1 MELCEIC
8 RIRPAEYQVLLT
20 RNGRQTALNVC
31 GVDYAEMQ
39 RASSSGM
46 FSNQDDIA
54 SFGAQRESRD
64 INSLLSDKAQD
75 VLQRAGQ
82 FAIEHNHPAID
93 TEDLLFSLSDDD
105 VASHIMSLAGIKGK
119 DVKGYIEANVEDGP
133 TKVTGE
139 QITITPRVKSVL
151 ELAMNAAN
159 TMDHSY
165 IGPEHLLIGV
175 SEESDGMGGDI
186 LRKYGVKPET
196 LRQQTMKVVGK
207 GAKSGDVDKKSNT
220 PTLDKYSRDLT
231 AMATAGKLDPVIG
244 RQSEI
249 ETVIEILARRT
260 KNNPALIGEP
270 GVGKTAIAEGLA
282 QRIISNKVP
291 DILRDKRVVEL
302 NLVSLVAGAK
312 YKGEFEER
320 LKSVLDEI
328 KEHKS
333 ELVIFLDELHTAV
346 GAGGGGGEDSSMDV
360 SNAIKPALSRG
371 ELSLIGATTL
381 KEYQKY
387 IEKDSALE
395 RRFQPVLVK
404 EPTEAQAIEIL
415 RGLRDKYEAHHR
427 IAITDDAI
435 VSAVELSSRYI
446 TNRFL
451 PDKAIDLLDQAAAR
465 ARVKSDT
472 YSQELS
478 EINEEINRK
487 QREYDSAHN
496 RKEYD
501 EAKKLKSELETLQKN
516 RTELDEKWRRER
528 SISTN
533 EVNGEDIASVVSTL
547 TGIPVQS
554 LTKEERTKLLEMEKE
569 IHGRVIGQEHA
580 VEAVSDAVRVSR
592 AGLSKQNRPI
602 ASFIFMGPT
611 GVGKT
616 ELAKGLAWS
625 VFGSEDAMVR
635 MDMSEY
641 MEKHSVARLIGSPP
655 GYVGYDEGGQLT
667 EKVRRNPYSVILFDE
682 LEKAHP
688 DVQNILLQVLDDGRL
703 TDGKG
708 RVVDFSNTIIIA
720 TSNLGAHDITEALE
734 KDPNTSI
741 KQLREIVDPALRQHF
756 RPEFINRWDE
766 VIVFKPLNNEELEN
780 IVRLQLA
787 SVRQMA
793 LGQNVDLVF
802 TDEAVKWFA
811 RHGYKPEYGA
821 RELKREIR
829 YELENN
835 LAKAMLKGEIKED
848 SIIEVGVKDD
858 AITFNEIKLDSTKD
872 VKKESKK
879 KQKAPAKD

>member
-20 RNGRQTALNVC
+20 RNGRQTSLNVC

-39 RASSSGM
+39 RANSAGLFSDSESLENYSS
-46 FSNQDDIA
+46 
-54 SFGAQRESRD
+54 QRESRD
-64 INSLLSDKAQD
+64 VNSLLSDKAQE

-82 FAIEHNHPAID
+82 FAVQHNHPSID
-93 TEDLLFSLSDDD
+93 TEDLLYSLSDDD
-105 VASHIMSLAGIKGK
+105 VASHILDQTGIKAK
-119 DVKGYIEANVEDGP
+119 DIKGYIEANVENGP
-133 TKVTGE
+133 TKISGD

-165 IGPEHLLIGV
+165 VGPEHLLIGV
-175 SEESDGMGGDI
+175 AEETDGMGGDI
-186 LRKYGVKPET
+186 LRKYGIKPET

-207 GAKSGDVDKKSNT
+207 GAKSGAVDKKSNT

-231 AMATAGKLDPVIG
+231 EMATAGKLDPVIG

-270 GVGKTAIAEGLA
+270 GVGKTAIVEGLA

-320 LKSVLDEI
+320 LKGVLDEI
-328 KEHKS
+328 QEHKN

-346 GAGGGGGEDSSMDV
+346 GAGGGGGEDSTMDV
-360 SNAIKPALSRG
+360 SNAIKPALARG
-371 ELSLIGATTL
+371 DLNLIGATTL

-395 RRFQPVLVK
+395 RRFQPVFVK
-404 EPTEAQAIEIL
+404 EPTKSQAIEIL

-427 IAITDDAI
+427 ITITDDAI

-451 PDKAIDLLDQAAAR
+451 PDKAIDLLDQASAR

-478 EINEEINRK
+478 EADEEINRK

-501 EAKKLKSELETLQKN
+501 EAKKIKAELEKLKEN
-516 RTELDEKWRRER
+516 RNKLNEKWRRER

-533 EVNGEDIASVVSTL
+533 EVNSDDIASVVSTL
-547 TGIPVQS
+547 TGIPVKS
-554 LTKEERTKLLEMEKE
+554 LTQEEKAKLLEMEKE

-635 MDMSEY
+635 IDMSEY
-641 MEKHSVARLIGSPP
+641 MEKHAIARLIGSPP
-655 GYVGYDEGGQLT
+655 GYIGYDEGGQLT
-667 EKVRRNPYSVILFDE
+667 EKVRRRPYSVILFDE
-682 LEKAHP
+682 LEKAHS
-688 DVQNILLQVLDDGRL
+688 DVQNILLQILDDGRL

-720 TSNLGAHDITEALE
+720 TSNLGAHEINETLE
-734 KDPNTSI
+734 KNPEATT
-741 KQLREIVDPALRQHF
+741 KELREVVDPALRSHF

-766 VIVFKPLNNEELEN
+766 VIVFRPLNNEELEN

-793 LGQNVDLVF
+793 LGQNIDLIF

-811 RHGYKPEYGA
+811 RNGYKPEYGA

-829 YELENN
+829 YELENK
-835 LAKAMLKGEIKED
+835 LAKSLLNGDIKEG
-848 SIIEVGVKDD
+848 SIVEV
-858 AITFNEIKLDSTKD
+858 D
-872 VKKESKK
+872 VKNDTIVFNQEKLKTKAAKKSKAK
-879 KQKAPAKD
+879 K

>member
-20 RNGRQTALNVC
+20 RNGRQTSLNVC

-39 RASSSGM
+39 RANSAGLFSDSESLENYSS
-46 FSNQDDIA
+46 
-54 SFGAQRESRD
+54 QRESRD
-64 INSLLSDKAQD
+64 VSSLLSDKAQE

-82 FAIEHNHPAID
+82 FAVQHNHPSID
-93 TEDLLFSLSDDD
+93 TEDLLYSLSDDD
-105 VASHIMSLAGIKGK
+105 VASHILDQTGIKAK
-119 DVKGYIEANVEDGP
+119 DIKGYIEANVENGP
-133 TKVTGE
+133 TKISGD

-165 IGPEHLLIGV
+165 VGPEHLLIGV
-175 SEESDGMGGDI
+175 AEETDGMGGDI
-186 LRKYGVKPET
+186 LRKYGIKPET

-207 GAKSGDVDKKSNT
+207 GAKSGAVDKKSNT

-231 AMATAGKLDPVIG
+231 EMATAGKLDPVIG

-270 GVGKTAIAEGLA
+270 GVGKTAIVEGLA

-320 LKSVLDEI
+320 LKGVLDEI
-328 KEHKS
+328 QEHKN

-346 GAGGGGGEDSSMDV
+346 GAGGGGGEDSTMDV
-360 SNAIKPALSRG
+360 SNAIKPALARG
-371 ELSLIGATTL
+371 DLNLIGATTL

-395 RRFQPVLVK
+395 RRFQPVFVK
-404 EPTEAQAIEIL
+404 EPTESQAIEIL

-427 IAITDDAI
+427 ITITDDAI

-451 PDKAIDLLDQAAAR
+451 PDKAIDLLDQASAR

-478 EINEEINRK
+478 EADEEINRK

-501 EAKKLKSELETLQKN
+501 EAKKIKAELEKLKEN
-516 RTELDEKWRRER
+516 RNKLNEKWRRER

-533 EVNGEDIASVVSTL
+533 EVNSDDIASVVSTL
-547 TGIPVQS
+547 TGIPVKS
-554 LTKEERTKLLEMEKE
+554 LTQEEKAKLLEMEKE

-635 MDMSEY
+635 IDMSEY
-641 MEKHSVARLIGSPP
+641 MEKHAIARLIGSPP
-655 GYVGYDEGGQLT
+655 GYIGYDEGGQLT
-667 EKVRRNPYSVILFDE
+667 EKVRRRPYSVILFDE

-688 DVQNILLQVLDDGRL
+688 DVQNILLQILDDGRL

-720 TSNLGAHDITEALE
+720 TSNLGAHEINETLE
-734 KDPNTSI
+734 KNPEATT
-741 KQLREIVDPALRQHF
+741 KELREVVDPALRSHF

-766 VIVFKPLNNEELEN
+766 VIVFRPLNNEELEN

-793 LGQNVDLVF
+793 LGQNIDLIF

-811 RHGYKPEYGA
+811 RNGYKPEYGA

-829 YELENN
+829 YELENK
-835 LAKAMLKGEIKED
+835 LAKSLLNGDIKEG
-848 SIIEVGVKDD
+848 SIVEV
-858 AITFNEIKLDSTKD
+858 D
-872 VKKESKK
+872 VKNDTIVFNQEKLKTKAAKKSKAK
-879 KQKAPAKD
+879 K

>member
-20 RNGRQTALNVC
+20 RNGRQTSLNVC

-39 RASSSGM
+39 RANSAGLFSDSESLENYSS
-46 FSNQDDIA
+46 
-54 SFGAQRESRD
+54 QRESRD
-64 INSLLSDKAQD
+64 VNSLLSDKAQE

-82 FAIEHNHPAID
+82 FAVQHNHPSID
-93 TEDLLFSLSDDD
+93 TEDLLYSLSDDD
-105 VASHIMSLAGIKGK
+105 VASHILDQTGIKAK
-119 DVKGYIEANVEDGP
+119 DIKGYIEANVENGP
-133 TKVTGE
+133 TKISGD

-165 IGPEHLLIGV
+165 VGPEHLLIGV
-175 SEESDGMGGDI
+175 AEETDGMGGDI
-186 LRKYGVKPET
+186 LRKYGIKPET

-207 GAKSGDVDKKSNT
+207 GAKSGAVDKKSNT

-231 AMATAGKLDPVIG
+231 EMATAGKLDPVIG

-270 GVGKTAIAEGLA
+270 GVGKTAIVEGLA

-320 LKSVLDEI
+320 LKGVLDEI
-328 KEHKS
+328 QEHKN

-346 GAGGGGGEDSSMDV
+346 GAGGGGGEDSTMDV
-360 SNAIKPALSRG
+360 SNAIKPALARG
-371 ELSLIGATTL
+371 DLNLIGATTL
-381 KEYQKY
+381 KEYKKY
-387 IEKDSALE
+387 IEKDSALD
-395 RRFQPVLVK
+395 RRFQPVFVK
-404 EPTEAQAIEIL
+404 EPTKSQAIEIL

-427 IAITDDAI
+427 ITITDDAI

-451 PDKAIDLLDQAAAR
+451 PDKAIDLLDQASAR

-478 EINEEINRK
+478 EADEEINRK

-501 EAKKLKSELETLQKN
+501 EAKKIKAELEKLKEN
-516 RTELDEKWRRER
+516 RNKLNEKWRRER

-533 EVNGEDIASVVSTL
+533 EVNSDDIASVVSTL
-547 TGIPVQS
+547 TGIPVKS
-554 LTKEERTKLLEMEKE
+554 LTQEEKAKLLEMEKE

-635 MDMSEY
+635 IDMSEY
-641 MEKHSVARLIGSPP
+641 MEKHAIARLIGSPP
-655 GYVGYDEGGQLT
+655 GYIGYDEGGQLT
-667 EKVRRNPYSVILFDE
+667 EKVRRRPYSVILFDE

-688 DVQNILLQVLDDGRL
+688 DVQNILLQILDDGRL

-720 TSNLGAHDITEALE
+720 TSNLGAHEINETLE
-734 KDPNTSI
+734 KNPEATT
-741 KQLREIVDPALRQHF
+741 KELREVVDPALRSHF

-766 VIVFKPLNNEELEN
+766 VIVFRPLNNEELEN

-793 LGQNVDLVF
+793 LGQNIDLIF

-811 RHGYKPEYGA
+811 RNGYKPEYGA

-829 YELENN
+829 YELENK
-835 LAKAMLKGEIKED
+835 LAKSLLNGDIKEG
-848 SIIEVGVKDD
+848 SIVEV
-858 AITFNEIKLDSTKD
+858 D
-872 VKKESKK
+872 VKNDTIVFNQEKLKTKAAKKSKAK
-879 KQKAPAKD
+879 K

>member
-20 RNGRQTALNVC
+20 RNGRQTSLNVC

-39 RASSSGM
+39 RANSAGLFSDSESLENYSS
-46 FSNQDDIA
+46 
-54 SFGAQRESRD
+54 QRESRD
-64 INSLLSDKAQD
+64 VSSLLSDKAQE

-82 FAIEHNHPAID
+82 FAVQHNHPSID
-93 TEDLLFSLSDDD
+93 TEDLLYSLSDDD
-105 VASHIMSLAGIKGK
+105 VASHILDQTGIKAK
-119 DVKGYIEANVEDGP
+119 DIKGYIEANVENGP
-133 TKVTGE
+133 TKISGD

-165 IGPEHLLIGV
+165 VGPEHLLIGV
-175 SEESDGMGGDI
+175 AEETDGMGGDI
-186 LRKYGVKPET
+186 LRKYGIKPET

-207 GAKSGDVDKKSNT
+207 GAKSGAVDKKSNT

-231 AMATAGKLDPVIG
+231 EMATAGKLDPVIG

-270 GVGKTAIAEGLA
+270 GVGKTAIVEGLA

-320 LKSVLDEI
+320 LKGVLDEI
-328 KEHKS
+328 QEHKN

-346 GAGGGGGEDSSMDV
+346 GAGGGGGEDSTMDV
-360 SNAIKPALSRG
+360 SNAIKPALARG
-371 ELSLIGATTL
+371 DLNLIGATTL

-395 RRFQPVLVK
+395 RRFQPVFVK
-404 EPTEAQAIEIL
+404 EPTESQAIEIL

-427 IAITDDAI
+427 ITITDDAI

-451 PDKAIDLLDQAAAR
+451 PDKAIDLLDQASAR

-478 EINEEINRK
+478 EADEEINRK

-501 EAKKLKSELETLQKN
+501 EAKKIKAELEKLKEN
-516 RTELDEKWRRER
+516 RNKLNEKWRRER

-533 EVNGEDIASVVSTL
+533 EVNSDDIASVVSTL
-547 TGIPVQS
+547 TGIPVKS
-554 LTKEERTKLLEMEKE
+554 LTQEEKAKLLEMEKE

-635 MDMSEY
+635 IDMSEY
-641 MEKHSVARLIGSPP
+641 MEKHAIARLIGSPP
-655 GYVGYDEGGQLT
+655 GYIGYDEGGQLT
-667 EKVRRNPYSVILFDE
+667 EKVRRRPYSVILFDE

-688 DVQNILLQVLDDGRL
+688 DVQNILLQILDDGRL

-720 TSNLGAHDITEALE
+720 TSNLGAHEINETLE
-734 KDPNTSI
+734 KNPEATT
-741 KQLREIVDPALRQHF
+741 KELREVVDPALRSHF

-766 VIVFKPLNNEELEN
+766 VIVFRPLNNEELEN

-793 LGQNVDLVF
+793 LGQNIDLIF

-811 RHGYKPEYGA
+811 RNGYKPEYGA

-829 YELENN
+829 YELENK
-835 LAKAMLKGEIKED
+835 LAKSLLNGDIEEG
-848 SIIEVGVKDD
+848 SIVEV
-858 AITFNEIKLDSTKD
+858 D
-872 VKKESKK
+872 VKNDTIVFNQEKLKTKAAKKSKAK
-879 KQKAPAKD
+879 K

>member
-8 RIRPAEYQVLLT
+8 RIRPAEYQILLT
-20 RNGRQTALNVC
+20 RNGRQTSLNVC

-39 RASSSGM
+39 RANSAGLFSDSESLENYSS
-46 FSNQDDIA
+46 
-54 SFGAQRESRD
+54 QRESRD
-64 INSLLSDKAQD
+64 VNSLLSDKAQE

-82 FAIEHNHPAID
+82 FAVQHNHPSID
-93 TEDLLFSLSDDD
+93 TEDLLYSLSDDD
-105 VASHIMSLAGIKGK
+105 VASHILDQTGIKAK
-119 DVKGYIEANVEDGP
+119 DIKGYIEANVENGP
-133 TKVTGE
+133 TKISGD

-165 IGPEHLLIGV
+165 VGPEHLLIGV
-175 SEESDGMGGDI
+175 AEETDGMGGDI
-186 LRKYGVKPET
+186 LRKYGIKPET

-207 GAKSGDVDKKSNT
+207 GAKSGAVDKKSNT

-231 AMATAGKLDPVIG
+231 EMATAGKLDPVIG

-270 GVGKTAIAEGLA
+270 GVGKTAIVEGLA

-320 LKSVLDEI
+320 LKGVLDEI
-328 KEHKS
+328 QEHKN

-346 GAGGGGGEDSSMDV
+346 GAGGGGGEDSTMDV
-360 SNAIKPALSRG
+360 SNAIKPALARG
-371 ELSLIGATTL
+371 DLNLIGATTL

-395 RRFQPVLVK
+395 RRFQPVFVK
-404 EPTEAQAIEIL
+404 EPTKSQAIEIL

-427 IAITDDAI
+427 ITITDDAI

-451 PDKAIDLLDQAAAR
+451 PDKAIDLLDQASAR

-478 EINEEINRK
+478 EADEEINRK

-501 EAKKLKSELETLQKN
+501 EAKKIKAELEKLKEN
-516 RTELDEKWRRER
+516 RNKLNEKWRRER

-533 EVNGEDIASVVSTL
+533 EDNSDDIASVVSTL
-547 TGIPVQS
+547 TGIPVKS
-554 LTKEERTKLLEMEKE
+554 LTQEEKAKLLEMEKE

-635 MDMSEY
+635 IDMSEY
-641 MEKHSVARLIGSPP
+641 MEKHAIARLIGSPP
-655 GYVGYDEGGQLT
+655 GYIGYDEGGQLT
-667 EKVRRNPYSVILFDE
+667 EKVRRRPYSVILFDE

-688 DVQNILLQVLDDGRL
+688 DVQNILLQILDDGRL

-720 TSNLGAHDITEALE
+720 TSNLGAHEINETLE
-734 KDPNTSI
+734 KNPEATT
-741 KQLREIVDPALRQHF
+741 KELREVVDPALRSHF

-766 VIVFKPLNNEELEN
+766 VIVFRPLNNEELEN

-793 LGQNVDLVF
+793 LGQNIDLIF

-811 RHGYKPEYGA
+811 RNGYKPEYGA

-829 YELENN
+829 YELENK
-835 LAKAMLKGEIKED
+835 LAKSLLNGDIKEG
-848 SIIEVGVKDD
+848 SIVEV
-858 AITFNEIKLDSTKD
+858 D
-872 VKKESKK
+872 VKNDTIVFNQEKLKAKAAKKSKAK
-879 KQKAPAKD
+879 K

>member
-20 RNGRQTALNVC
+20 RNGRQTSLNVC

-39 RASSSGM
+39 RANSAGLFSDSESLENYSS
-46 FSNQDDIA
+46 
-54 SFGAQRESRD
+54 QRESRD
-64 INSLLSDKAQD
+64 VNSLLSDKAQE

-82 FAIEHNHPAID
+82 FAVQHNHPSID
-93 TEDLLFSLSDDD
+93 TEDLLYSLSDDD
-105 VASHIMSLAGIKGK
+105 VASHILDQTGIKAK
-119 DVKGYIEANVEDGP
+119 DIKGYIEANVENGP
-133 TKVTGE
+133 TKISGD

-165 IGPEHLLIGV
+165 VGPEHLLIGV
-175 SEESDGMGGDI
+175 AEETDGMGGDI
-186 LRKYGVKPET
+186 LRKYGIKPET

-207 GAKSGDVDKKSNT
+207 GAKSGAVDKKSNT

-231 AMATAGKLDPVIG
+231 EMATAGKLDPVIG

-270 GVGKTAIAEGLA
+270 GVGKTAIVEGLA

-320 LKSVLDEI
+320 LKGVLDEI
-328 KEHKS
+328 QEHKN

-346 GAGGGGGEDSSMDV
+346 GAGGGGGEDSTMDV
-360 SNAIKPALSRG
+360 SNAIKPALARG
-371 ELSLIGATTL
+371 DLNLIGATTL
-381 KEYQKY
+381 MEYQKY

-395 RRFQPVLVK
+395 RRFQPVFVK
-404 EPTEAQAIEIL
+404 EPTESQAIEIL

-427 IAITDDAI
+427 ITITDDAI

-451 PDKAIDLLDQAAAR
+451 PDKAIDLLDQASAR

-478 EINEEINRK
+478 EADEEINRK

-501 EAKKLKSELETLQKN
+501 EAKKIKAELEKLKEN
-516 RTELDEKWRRER
+516 RNKLNEKWRRER

-533 EVNGEDIASVVSTL
+533 EVNSDDIASVVSTL
-547 TGIPVQS
+547 TGIPVKS
-554 LTKEERTKLLEMEKE
+554 LTQEEKAKLLEMEKE

-635 MDMSEY
+635 IDMSEY
-641 MEKHSVARLIGSPP
+641 MEKHAIARLIGSPP
-655 GYVGYDEGGQLT
+655 GYIGYDEGGQLT
-667 EKVRRNPYSVILFDE
+667 EKVRRRPYSVILFDE

-688 DVQNILLQVLDDGRL
+688 DVQNILLQILDDGRL

-720 TSNLGAHDITEALE
+720 TSNLGAHEINETLE
-734 KDPNTSI
+734 KNPEATT
-741 KQLREIVDPALRQHF
+741 KELREVVDPALRSHF

-766 VIVFKPLNNEELEN
+766 VIVFRPLNNEELEN

-793 LGQNVDLVF
+793 LGQNIDLIF

-811 RHGYKPEYGA
+811 RNGYKPEYGA

-829 YELENN
+829 YELENK
-835 LAKAMLKGEIKED
+835 LAKSLLNGDIEEG
-848 SIIEVGVKDD
+848 SIVEV
-858 AITFNEIKLDSTKD
+858 D
-872 VKKESKK
+872 VKNDTIVFNQEKLKTKAAKKSKAK
-879 KQKAPAKD
+879 K

>member
-20 RNGRQTALNVC
+20 RNGRQTSLNVC

-39 RASSSGM
+39 RANSAGLFSDSESLENYSS
-46 FSNQDDIA
+46 
-54 SFGAQRESRD
+54 QRESRD
-64 INSLLSDKAQD
+64 VNSLLSDKAQE

-82 FAIEHNHPAID
+82 FAVQHNHPSID
-93 TEDLLFSLSDDD
+93 TEDLLYSLSDDD
-105 VASHIMSLAGIKGK
+105 VASHILDQTGIKAK
-119 DVKGYIEANVEDGP
+119 DIKGYIEANVENGP
-133 TKVTGE
+133 TKISGD

-165 IGPEHLLIGV
+165 VGPEHLLIGV
-175 SEESDGMGGDI
+175 AEETDGMGGDI
-186 LRKYGVKPET
+186 LRKYGIKPET

-207 GAKSGDVDKKSNT
+207 GAKSGAVDKKSNT

-231 AMATAGKLDPVIG
+231 EMATAGKLDPVIG

-270 GVGKTAIAEGLA
+270 GVGKTAIDEGLA

-320 LKSVLDEI
+320 LKGVLDEI
-328 KEHKS
+328 QEHKN

-346 GAGGGGGEDSSMDV
+346 GAGGGGGEDSTMDV
-360 SNAIKPALSRG
+360 SNAIKPALARG
-371 ELSLIGATTL
+371 DLNLIGATTL

-395 RRFQPVLVK
+395 RRFQPVFVK
-404 EPTEAQAIEIL
+404 EPTKSQAIEIL

-427 IAITDDAI
+427 ITITDDAI

-451 PDKAIDLLDQAAAR
+451 PDKAIDLLDQASAR

-478 EINEEINRK
+478 EADEEINRK

-501 EAKKLKSELETLQKN
+501 EAKKIKAELEKLKEN
-516 RTELDEKWRRER
+516 RNKLNEKWRRER

-533 EVNGEDIASVVSTL
+533 EVNSDDIASVVSTL
-547 TGIPVQS
+547 TGIPVKS
-554 LTKEERTKLLEMEKE
+554 LTQEEKAKLLEMEKE

-635 MDMSEY
+635 IDMSEY
-641 MEKHSVARLIGSPP
+641 MEKHAIARLIGSPP
-655 GYVGYDEGGQLT
+655 GYIGYDEGGQLT
-667 EKVRRNPYSVILFDE
+667 EKVRRRPYSVILFDE

-688 DVQNILLQVLDDGRL
+688 DVQNILLQILDDGRL

-720 TSNLGAHDITEALE
+720 TSNLGAHEINETLE
-734 KDPNTSI
+734 KNPEATT
-741 KQLREIVDPALRQHF
+741 KELREVVDPALRSHF

-766 VIVFKPLNNEELEN
+766 VIVFRPLNNEELEN

-793 LGQNVDLVF
+793 LGQNIDLIF

-811 RHGYKPEYGA
+811 RNGYKPEYGA

-829 YELENN
+829 YELENK
-835 LAKAMLKGEIKED
+835 LAKSLLNGDIEEG
-848 SIIEVGVKDD
+848 SIVEV
-858 AITFNEIKLDSTKD
+858 D
-872 VKKESKK
+872 VKNDTIVFNQEKLKTKAAKKSKTK
-879 KQKAPAKD
+879 K

>member
-8 RIRPAEYQVLLT
+8 RIRPAEYQILLT
-20 RNGRQTALNVC
+20 RNGRQTSLSVC
-31 GVDYAEMQ
+31 RVDYAEMQ
-39 RASSSGM
+39 RANSAGLFSDSESLENYSS
-46 FSNQDDIA
+46 
-54 SFGAQRESRD
+54 QRESRD
-64 INSLLSDKAQD
+64 VNSLLSDKAQE

-82 FAIEHNHPAID
+82 FAVQHNHPSID
-93 TEDLLFSLSDDD
+93 TEDLLYSLSDDD
-105 VASHIMSLAGIKGK
+105 VASHILDQTGIKAK
-119 DVKGYIEANVEDGP
+119 DIKGYIEANVENGP
-133 TKVTGE
+133 TKISGD

-165 IGPEHLLIGV
+165 VGPEHLLIGV
-175 SEESDGMGGDI
+175 AEETDGMGGDI
-186 LRKYGVKPET
+186 LRKYGIKPET

-207 GAKSGDVDKKSNT
+207 GAKSGAVDKKSNT

-231 AMATAGKLDPVIG
+231 EMATAGKLDPVIG

-270 GVGKTAIAEGLA
+270 GVGKTAIVEGLA

-320 LKSVLDEI
+320 LKGVLDEI
-328 KEHKS
+328 QEHKN

-346 GAGGGGGEDSSMDV
+346 GAGGGGGEDSTMDV
-360 SNAIKPALSRG
+360 SNAIKPALARG
-371 ELSLIGATTL
+371 DLNLIGATTL

-395 RRFQPVLVK
+395 RRFQPVFVK
-404 EPTEAQAIEIL
+404 EPTKSQAIEIL

-427 IAITDDAI
+427 ITITDDAI

-451 PDKAIDLLDQAAAR
+451 PDKAIDLLDQASAR

-478 EINEEINRK
+478 EADEEINRK

-501 EAKKLKSELETLQKN
+501 EAKKIKAELEKLKEN
-516 RTELDEKWRRER
+516 RNKLNEKWRRER

-533 EVNGEDIASVVSTL
+533 EVNSDDIASVVSTL
-547 TGIPVQS
+547 TGIPVKS
-554 LTKEERTKLLEMEKE
+554 LTQEEKAKLLEMEKE

-635 MDMSEY
+635 IDMSEY
-641 MEKHSVARLIGSPP
+641 MEKHAIARLIGSPP
-655 GYVGYDEGGQLT
+655 GYIGYDEGGQLT
-667 EKVRRNPYSVILFDE
+667 EKVRRRPYSVILFDE

-688 DVQNILLQVLDDGRL
+688 DVQNILLQILDAGGL
-703 TDGKG
+703 TEGKG

-720 TSNLGAHDITEALE
+720 TSNLGAHEINETLE
-734 KDPNTSI
+734 KNPEATT
-741 KQLREIVDPALRQHF
+741 KELREVVDPALRSHF

-766 VIVFKPLNNEELEN
+766 VIVFRPLNNEELEN

-793 LGQNVDLVF
+793 LGQNIDLIF

-811 RHGYKPEYGA
+811 RNGYKPEYGA

-829 YELENN
+829 YELENK
-835 LAKAMLKGEIKED
+835 LAKSLLNGDIKEG
-848 SIIEVGVKDD
+848 SIVEV
-858 AITFNEIKLDSTKD
+858 D
-872 VKKESKK
+872 VKNDTIVFNQEKLKTKAAKKSKAK
-879 KQKAPAKD
+879 K

>member
-20 RNGRQTALNVC
+20 RNGRQTSLNVC

-39 RASSSGM
+39 RANSAGLFSDSESLENYSS
-46 FSNQDDIA
+46 
-54 SFGAQRESRD
+54 QRESRD
-64 INSLLSDKAQD
+64 VSSLLSDKAQE

-82 FAIEHNHPAID
+82 FAVQHNHPSID
-93 TEDLLFSLSDDD
+93 TEDLLYSLSDDD
-105 VASHIMSLAGIKGK
+105 VASHILDQTGIKAK
-119 DVKGYIEANVEDGP
+119 DIKGYIEANVENGP
-133 TKVTGE
+133 TKISGD

-165 IGPEHLLIGV
+165 VGPEHLLIGV
-175 SEESDGMGGDI
+175 AEETDGMGGDI
-186 LRKYGVKPET
+186 LRKYGIKPET

-207 GAKSGDVDKKSNT
+207 GAKSGAVDKKSNT

-231 AMATAGKLDPVIG
+231 EMATAGKLDPVIG

-320 LKSVLDEI
+320 LKGVLDEI
-328 KEHKS
+328 QEHKN

-346 GAGGGGGEDSSMDV
+346 GAGGGGGEDSTMDV
-360 SNAIKPALSRG
+360 SNAIKPALARG
-371 ELSLIGATTL
+371 DLNLIGATTL

-395 RRFQPVLVK
+395 RRFQPVFVK
-404 EPTEAQAIEIL
+404 EPTKSQAIEIL

-427 IAITDDAI
+427 ITITDDAI

-451 PDKAIDLLDQAAAR
+451 PDKAIDLLDQASAR

-478 EINEEINRK
+478 EADEEINRK

-501 EAKKLKSELETLQKN
+501 EAKKIKAELEKLKEN
-516 RTELDEKWRRER
+516 RNKLNEKWRRER

-533 EVNGEDIASVVSTL
+533 EVNSDDIASVVSTL
-547 TGIPVQS
+547 TGIPVKS
-554 LTKEERTKLLEMEKE
+554 LTQEEKAKLLEMEKE

-635 MDMSEY
+635 IDMSEY
-641 MEKHSVARLIGSPP
+641 MEKHAIARLIGSPP
-655 GYVGYDEGGQLT
+655 GYIGYDEGGQLT
-667 EKVRRNPYSVILFDE
+667 EKVRRRPYSVILFDE

-688 DVQNILLQVLDDGRL
+688 DVQNILLQILDDGRL

-720 TSNLGAHDITEALE
+720 TSNLGAHEINETLE
-734 KDPNTSI
+734 KNPEATT
-741 KQLREIVDPALRQHF
+741 KELREVIDPALRSHF

-766 VIVFKPLNNEELEN
+766 VIVFRPLNNEELEN

-793 LGQNVDLVF
+793 LGQNIDLIF

-811 RHGYKPEYGA
+811 RNGYKPEYGA

-829 YELENN
+829 YELENK
-835 LAKAMLKGEIKED
+835 LAKSLLNGDIKEG
-848 SIIEVGVKDD
+848 SIVEV
-858 AITFNEIKLDSTKD
+858 D
-872 VKKESKK
+872 VKNDTIVFNQEKLKAKAAKKSKAK
-879 KQKAPAKD
+879 K

>member
-8 RIRPAEYQVLLT
+8 RIRPAEYQILLT
-20 RNGRQTALNVC
+20 RNGRQTSLNVC

-39 RASSSGM
+39 RANSAGLFSDSESLENYSS
-46 FSNQDDIA
+46 
-54 SFGAQRESRD
+54 QRESRD
-64 INSLLSDKAQD
+64 VNSLLSDKAQE

-82 FAIEHNHPAID
+82 FAVQHNHPSID
-93 TEDLLFSLSDDD
+93 TEDLLYSLSDDD
-105 VASHIMSLAGIKGK
+105 VASHILDQTGIKAK
-119 DVKGYIEANVEDGP
+119 DIKGYIEANVENGP
-133 TKVTGE
+133 TKISGD

-165 IGPEHLLIGV
+165 VGPEHLLIGV
-175 SEESDGMGGDI
+175 AEETDGMGGDI
-186 LRKYGVKPET
+186 LRKYGIKPET

-207 GAKSGDVDKKSNT
+207 GAKSGAVDKKSNT

-231 AMATAGKLDPVIG
+231 EMATAGKLDPVIG

-270 GVGKTAIAEGLA
+270 GVGKTAIVEGLA

-320 LKSVLDEI
+320 LKGVLDEI
-328 KEHKS
+328 QEHKN

-346 GAGGGGGEDSSMDV
+346 GAGGGGGEDSTMDV
-360 SNAIKPALSRG
+360 SNAIKPALARG
-371 ELSLIGATTL
+371 DLNLIGATTL

-395 RRFQPVLVK
+395 RRFQPVFVK
-404 EPTEAQAIEIL
+404 EPTKSQAIEIL

-427 IAITDDAI
+427 ITITDDAI

-451 PDKAIDLLDQAAAR
+451 PDKAIDLLDQASAR

-478 EINEEINRK
+478 EADEEINRK

-501 EAKKLKSELETLQKN
+501 EAKKIKAELEKLKEN
-516 RTELDEKWRRER
+516 RNKLNEKWRRER

-533 EVNGEDIASVVSTL
+533 EVNSDDIASVVSTL
-547 TGIPVQS
+547 TGIPVKS
-554 LTKEERTKLLEMEKE
+554 LTQEEKAKLLEMEKE

-635 MDMSEY
+635 IDMSEY
-641 MEKHSVARLIGSPP
+641 MEKHAIARLIGSPP
-655 GYVGYDEGGQLT
+655 GYIGYDEGGQLT
-667 EKVRRNPYSVILFDE
+667 EKVRRRPYSVILFDE

-688 DVQNILLQVLDDGRL
+688 DVQNILLQILDDGRL

-720 TSNLGAHDITEALE
+720 TSNLGAHEINETLE
-734 KDPNTSI
+734 KNPEATT
-741 KQLREIVDPALRQHF
+741 KELREVVDPALRSHF

-766 VIVFKPLNNEELEN
+766 VIVFRPLNNEELEN

-793 LGQNVDLVF
+793 LGQNIDLIF

-811 RHGYKPEYGA
+811 RNGYKPEYGA

-829 YELENN
+829 YELENK
-835 LAKAMLKGEIKED
+835 LAKSLLNGDIKEG
-848 SIIEVGVKDD
+848 SIVEV
-858 AITFNEIKLDSTKD
+858 D
-872 VKKESKK
+872 VKNDTIVFNQEKLKAKAAKKSKAK
-879 KQKAPAKD
+879 K

>member
-20 RNGRQTALNVC
+20 RNGRQTSLNVC

-39 RASSSGM
+39 RANSAGLFSDSESLENYSS
-46 FSNQDDIA
+46 
-54 SFGAQRESRD
+54 QRESRD
-64 INSLLSDKAQD
+64 VNSLLSDKAQE

-82 FAIEHNHPAID
+82 FAVQHNHPSID
-93 TEDLLFSLSDDD
+93 TEDLLYSLSDDD
-105 VASHIMSLAGIKGK
+105 VASHILDQTGIKAK
-119 DVKGYIEANVEDGP
+119 DIKGYIEANVENGP
-133 TKVTGE
+133 TKISGD

-165 IGPEHLLIGV
+165 VGPEHLLIGV
-175 SEESDGMGGDI
+175 AEETDGMGGDI
-186 LRKYGVKPET
+186 LRKYGIKPET

-207 GAKSGDVDKKSNT
+207 GAKSGAVDKKSNT

-231 AMATAGKLDPVIG
+231 EMATAGKLDPVIG

-270 GVGKTAIAEGLA
+270 GVGKTAIVEGLA

-320 LKSVLDEI
+320 LKGVLDEI
-328 KEHKS
+328 QEHKN

-346 GAGGGGGEDSSMDV
+346 GAGGGGGEDSTMDV
-360 SNAIKPALSRG
+360 SNAIKPALARG
-371 ELSLIGATTL
+371 DLNLIGATTL

-395 RRFQPVLVK
+395 RRFQPVFVK
-404 EPTEAQAIEIL
+404 EPTKSQAIEIL

-427 IAITDDAI
+427 ITITDDAI

-451 PDKAIDLLDQAAAR
+451 PDKAIDLLDQASAR

-478 EINEEINRK
+478 EADEEINRK

-501 EAKKLKSELETLQKN
+501 EAKKIKAELEKLKEN
-516 RTELDEKWRRER
+516 RNKLNEKWRRER

-533 EVNGEDIASVVSTL
+533 EVNSDDIASVVSTL
-547 TGIPVQS
+547 TGIPVKS
-554 LTKEERTKLLEMEKE
+554 LTQEEKAKLLEMEKE

-635 MDMSEY
+635 IDMSEY
-641 MEKHSVARLIGSPP
+641 MEKHAIARLIGSPP
-655 GYVGYDEGGQLT
+655 GYIGYDEGGQLT
-667 EKVRRNPYSVILFDE
+667 EKVRRRPYSVILFDE

-688 DVQNILLQVLDDGRL
+688 DVQNILLQILDDGRL

-720 TSNLGAHDITEALE
+720 TSNLGAHEINETLE
-734 KDPNTSI
+734 KNPEATT
-741 KQLREIVDPALRQHF
+741 KELREVVDPALRSHF

-766 VIVFKPLNNEELEN
+766 VIVFRPLNNEELEN

-793 LGQNVDLVF
+793 LGQNIDLIF

-811 RHGYKPEYGA
+811 RNGYKPEYGA

-829 YELENN
+829 YELENK
-835 LAKAMLKGEIKED
+835 LAKSLLNGDIEEG
-848 SIIEVGVKDD
+848 SIVEV
-858 AITFNEIKLDSTKD
+858 D
-872 VKKESKK
+872 VKNDTIVFNQEKLKTKAAKKSKAK
-879 KQKAPAKD
+879 K

>member
-8 RIRPAEYQVLLT
+8 RIRPAEYQILLT
-20 RNGRQTALNVC
+20 RNGRQTSLNVC

-39 RASSSGM
+39 RANSAGLFSDSESLENYSS
-46 FSNQDDIA
+46 
-54 SFGAQRESRD
+54 QRESRD
-64 INSLLSDKAQD
+64 VNSLLSDKAQE

-82 FAIEHNHPAID
+82 FAVQHNHPSID
-93 TEDLLFSLSDDD
+93 TEDLLYSLSDDD
-105 VASHIMSLAGIKGK
+105 VASHILDQTGIKAK
-119 DVKGYIEANVEDGP
+119 DIKGYIEANVENGP
-133 TKVTGE
+133 TKISGD

-165 IGPEHLLIGV
+165 VGPEHLLIGV
-175 SEESDGMGGDI
+175 AEETDGMGGDI
-186 LRKYGVKPET
+186 LRKYGIKPET

-207 GAKSGDVDKKSNT
+207 GAKSGAVDKKSNT

-231 AMATAGKLDPVIG
+231 EMATAGKLDPVIG

-270 GVGKTAIAEGLA
+270 GVGKTAIVEGLA

-320 LKSVLDEI
+320 LKGVLDEI
-328 KEHKS
+328 QEHKN

-346 GAGGGGGEDSSMDV
+346 GAGGGGGEDSTMDV
-360 SNAIKPALSRG
+360 SNAIKPALARG
-371 ELSLIGATTL
+371 DLNLIGATTL

-395 RRFQPVLVK
+395 RRFQPVFVK
-404 EPTEAQAIEIL
+404 EPTKSQAIEIL

-427 IAITDDAI
+427 ITITDDAI

-451 PDKAIDLLDQAAAR
+451 PDKAIDLLDQASAR

-478 EINEEINRK
+478 EADEEINRK

-501 EAKKLKSELETLQKN
+501 EAKKIKAELEKLKEN
-516 RTELDEKWRRER
+516 RNKLNEKWRRER

-533 EVNGEDIASVVSTL
+533 EVNSDDIASVVSTL
-547 TGIPVQS
+547 TGIPVKS
-554 LTKEERTKLLEMEKE
+554 LTQEEKAKLLEMEKE

-635 MDMSEY
+635 IDMSEY
-641 MEKHSVARLIGSPP
+641 MEKHAIARLIGSPP
-655 GYVGYDEGGQLT
+655 GYIGYDEGGQLT
-667 EKVRRNPYSVILFDE
+667 EKVRRRPYSVILFDE

-688 DVQNILLQVLDDGRL
+688 DVQNILLQILDDGRL

-720 TSNLGAHDITEALE
+720 TSNLGAHEINETLE
-734 KDPNTSI
+734 KNPEATT
-741 KQLREIVDPALRQHF
+741 KELREVVDPALRSHF

-766 VIVFKPLNNEELEN
+766 VIVFRPLNNEELEN

-793 LGQNVDLVF
+793 LGQNIDLIF

-811 RHGYKPEYGA
+811 RNGYKPEYGA

-829 YELENN
+829 YELENK
-835 LAKAMLKGEIKED
+835 LAKSLLNGDIKEG
-848 SIIEVGVKDD
+848 SIVEV
-858 AITFNEIKLDSTKD
+858 D
-872 VKKESKK
+872 VKNDTIVFNQEKLKTKAAKKSKTK
-879 KQKAPAKD
+879 K

>member
-8 RIRPAEYQVLLT
+8 RIRPAEYQILLT
-20 RNGRQTALNVC
+20 RNGRQTSLNVC

-39 RASSSGM
+39 RANSAGLFSDSESLENYSS
-46 FSNQDDIA
+46 
-54 SFGAQRESRD
+54 QRESRD
-64 INSLLSDKAQD
+64 VNSLLSDKAQE

-82 FAIEHNHPAID
+82 FAVQHNHPSID
-93 TEDLLFSLSDDD
+93 TEDLLYSLSDDD
-105 VASHIMSLAGIKGK
+105 VASHILDQTGIKAK
-119 DVKGYIEANVEDGP
+119 DIKGYIEANVENGP
-133 TKVTGE
+133 TKISGD

-165 IGPEHLLIGV
+165 VGPEHLLIGV
-175 SEESDGMGGDI
+175 AEETDGMGGDI
-186 LRKYGVKPET
+186 LRKYGIKPET

-207 GAKSGDVDKKSNT
+207 GAKSGAVDKKSNT

-231 AMATAGKLDPVIG
+231 EMATAGKLDPVIG

-270 GVGKTAIAEGLA
+270 GVGKTAIVEGLA

-320 LKSVLDEI
+320 LKGVLDEI
-328 KEHKS
+328 QEHKN

-346 GAGGGGGEDSSMDV
+346 GAGGGGGEDSTMDV
-360 SNAIKPALSRG
+360 SNAIKPALARG
-371 ELSLIGATTL
+371 DLNLIGATTL

-395 RRFQPVLVK
+395 RRFQPVFVK
-404 EPTEAQAIEIL
+404 EPTESQAIEIL

-427 IAITDDAI
+427 ITITDDAI

-451 PDKAIDLLDQAAAR
+451 PDKAIDLLDQASAR
-465 ARVKSDT
+465 ARVNSDT

-478 EINEEINRK
+478 EADEEINRK

-501 EAKKLKSELETLQKN
+501 EAKKIKAELEKLKEN
-516 RTELDEKWRRER
+516 RNKLNEKWRRER

-533 EVNGEDIASVVSTL
+533 EVNSDDIASVVSTL
-547 TGIPVQS
+547 TGIPVKS
-554 LTKEERTKLLEMEKE
+554 LTQEEKAKLLEMEKE

-635 MDMSEY
+635 IDMSEY
-641 MEKHSVARLIGSPP
+641 MEKHAIARLIGSPP
-655 GYVGYDEGGQLT
+655 GYIGYDEGGQLT
-667 EKVRRNPYSVILFDE
+667 EKVRRRPYSVILFDE

-688 DVQNILLQVLDDGRL
+688 DVQNILLQILDDGRL

-720 TSNLGAHDITEALE
+720 TSNLGAHEINETLE
-734 KDPNTSI
+734 KNPEATT
-741 KQLREIVDPALRQHF
+741 KELREVVDPALRSHF

-766 VIVFKPLNNEELEN
+766 VIVFRPLNNEELEN

-793 LGQNVDLVF
+793 LGQNIDLIF

-811 RHGYKPEYGA
+811 RNGYKPEYGA

-829 YELENN
+829 YELENK
-835 LAKAMLKGEIKED
+835 LAKSLLNGDIKEG
-848 SIIEVGVKDD
+848 SIVEV
-858 AITFNEIKLDSTKD
+858 D
-872 VKKESKK
+872 VKNDTIVFNQEKLKTKAAKKSKAK
-879 KQKAPAKD
+879 K

>member
-8 RIRPAEYQVLLT
+8 RIRPAEYQILLT
-20 RNGRQTALNVC
+20 RNGRQTSLNVC

-39 RASSSGM
+39 RANSAGLFSDSESLENYSS
-46 FSNQDDIA
+46 
-54 SFGAQRESRD
+54 QRESRD
-64 INSLLSDKAQD
+64 VNSLLSDKAQE

-82 FAIEHNHPAID
+82 FAVQHNHPSID
-93 TEDLLFSLSDDD
+93 TEDLLYSLSDDD
-105 VASHIMSLAGIKGK
+105 VASHILDQTGIKAK
-119 DVKGYIEANVEDGP
+119 DIKGYIEANVENGP
-133 TKVTGE
+133 TKISGD

-165 IGPEHLLIGV
+165 VGPEHLLIGV
-175 SEESDGMGGDI
+175 AEETDGMGGDI
-186 LRKYGVKPET
+186 LRKYGIKPET

-207 GAKSGDVDKKSNT
+207 GAKSGAVDKKSNT

-231 AMATAGKLDPVIG
+231 EMATAGKLDPVIG

-270 GVGKTAIAEGLA
+270 GVGKTAIVEGLA

-320 LKSVLDEI
+320 LKGVLDEI
-328 KEHKS
+328 QEHKN

-346 GAGGGGGEDSSMDV
+346 GAGGGGGEDSTMDV
-360 SNAIKPALSRG
+360 SNAIKPALARG
-371 ELSLIGATTL
+371 DLNLIGATTL

-395 RRFQPVLVK
+395 RRFQPVFVK
-404 EPTEAQAIEIL
+404 EPTKSQAIEIL

-427 IAITDDAI
+427 ITITDDAI

-451 PDKAIDLLDQAAAR
+451 PDKAIDLLDQASAR

-478 EINEEINRK
+478 EADEEINRK

-501 EAKKLKSELETLQKN
+501 EAKKIKAELEKLKEN
-516 RTELDEKWRRER
+516 RNKLNEKWRRER

-533 EVNGEDIASVVSTL
+533 EVNSDDIASVVSTL
-547 TGIPVQS
+547 TGIPVKS
-554 LTKEERTKLLEMEKE
+554 LTQEEKATLLEMEKE

-580 VEAVSDAVRVSR
+580 VEEVSDAVRVSR

-602 ASFIFMGPT
+602 ASFILMGPT

-635 MDMSEY
+635 IDMSEY
-641 MEKHSVARLIGSPP
+641 MEKHAIARLIGSPP
-655 GYVGYDEGGQLT
+655 GYIGYDEGGQLT
-667 EKVRRNPYSVILFDE
+667 EKVRRRPYSVILFDE

-688 DVQNILLQVLDDGRL
+688 DVQNILLQILDDGRL

-720 TSNLGAHDITEALE
+720 TSNLGAHEINETLE
-734 KDPNTSI
+734 KNPEATT
-741 KQLREIVDPALRQHF
+741 KELREVVDPALRSHF

-766 VIVFKPLNNEELEN
+766 VIVFRPLNNEELEN

-793 LGQNVDLVF
+793 LGQNIDLIF

-811 RHGYKPEYGA
+811 RNGYKPEYGA

-829 YELENN
+829 YELENK
-835 LAKAMLKGEIKED
+835 LAKSLLNGDIKEG
-848 SIIEVGVKDD
+848 SIVEV
-858 AITFNEIKLDSTKD
+858 D
-872 VKKESKK
+872 VKNDTIVFNQEKLKTKAAKKSKTK
-879 KQKAPAKD
+879 K

>member
-8 RIRPAEYQVLLT
+8 RIRPAQYQVVLT
-20 RNGRQTALNVC
+20 RNGRQTTFNVC

-39 RASSSGM
+39 RANSAGLFSDSNSLNDYSS
-46 FSNQDDIA
+46 
-54 SFGAQRESRD
+54 QRESRD
-64 INSLLSDKAQD
+64 INSLLSDKSQE
-75 VLQRAGQ
+75 VLQKAGQ
-82 FAIEHNHPAID
+82 FALQHDHPSID
-93 TEDLLFSLSDDD
+93 TEDVLYALSDDD
-105 VASHIMSLAGIKGK
+105 VASHILEKSGIKAK
-119 DVKGYIEANVEDGP
+119 DVKGYIEANVEPG
-133 TKVTGE
+133 TGAVSAD
-139 QITITPRVKSVL
+139 QMTITPRVKSAL
-151 ELAMNAAN
+151 ELALNVSN
-159 TMDHSY
+159 TMGHSY
-165 IGPEHLLIGV
+165 IGPEHLLIGL
-175 SEESDGMGGDI
+175 SEETDGMAGDV
-186 LRKYGVKPET
+186 LRKYGLKPET
-196 LRQQTMKVVGK
+196 LRQQTLKAVGK
-207 GAKSGDVDKKSNT
+207 GAQGGDIEKESNT

-231 AMATAGKLDPVIG
+231 VMASAGKLDPVIG

-249 ETVIEILARRT
+249 QTVIEILARRT

-282 QRIISNKVP
+282 QRIIANKVP

-328 KEHKS
+328 QEHKS

-346 GAGGGGGEDSSMDV
+346 GAGGGGGEDSTMDV
-360 SNAIKPALSRG
+360 SNAIKPALARG
-371 ELSLIGATTL
+371 DLNLVGATTL

-395 RRFQPVLVK
+395 RRFQPVFVK

-427 IAITDDAI
+427 ISITDDAI

-451 PDKAIDLLDQAAAR
+451 PDKAIDLLDQASAR

-478 EINEEINRK
+478 EADEEIERK

-501 EAKKLKSELETLQKN
+501 EAKKLKIELEKLKAD
-516 RTELDEKWRRER
+516 RKELDEKWRKER

-547 TGIPVQS
+547 TGIPVQT
-554 LTKEERTKLLEMEKE
+554 LTQEEKTKLLEMEKE
-569 IHGRVIGQEHA
+569 IHERVIGQEYA

-592 AGLSKQNRPI
+592 AGLSRKDRPI

-667 EKVRRNPYSVILFDE
+667 EQVRRRPYSVILFDE

-688 DVQNILLQVLDDGRL
+688 DVQNILLQILDDGRL

-720 TSNLGAHDITEALE
+720 TSNLGAHDITKALE
-734 KDPNTSI
+734 ENPKADS
-741 KQLREIVDPALRQHF
+741 KELRAIVDPPLRAHF

-766 VIVFKPLNNEELEN
+766 VIVFRPLDNEELEN

-802 TDEAVKWFA
+802 SDEAIKWFA

-829 YELENN
+829 YELENK
-835 LAKAMLKGEIKED
+835 LAKAMLNGEVKEG
-848 SIIEVGVKDD
+848 SIVEVGVKDD
-858 AITFNEIKLDSTKD
+858 NIIFEEVTATDKAKTK
-872 VKKESKK
+872 SKTK
-879 KQKAPAKD
+879 TPTRKGTK

>member
-8 RIRPAEYQVLLT
+8 RIRPAEYQILLT
-20 RNGRQTALNVC
+20 RNGRQTSLNVC

-39 RASSSGM
+39 RANSAGLFSDSESLENYSS
-46 FSNQDDIA
+46 
-54 SFGAQRESRD
+54 QRESRD
-64 INSLLSDKAQD
+64 VNSLLSDKAQE

-82 FAIEHNHPAID
+82 FAVQHNHPSID
-93 TEDLLFSLSDDD
+93 TEDLLYSLSDDD
-105 VASHIMSLAGIKGK
+105 VASHILDQTGIKAK
-119 DVKGYIEANVEDGP
+119 DIKGYIEANVENGP
-133 TKVTGE
+133 TKISGD

-165 IGPEHLLIGV
+165 VGPEHLLIGV
-175 SEESDGMGGDI
+175 AEETDGMGGDI
-186 LRKYGVKPET
+186 LRKYGIKPET

-207 GAKSGDVDKKSNT
+207 GAKSGAVDKKSNT

-231 AMATAGKLDPVIG
+231 EMATAGKLDPVIG

-270 GVGKTAIAEGLA
+270 GVGKTAIVEGLA

-320 LKSVLDEI
+320 LKGVLDEI
-328 KEHKS
+328 QEHKN

-346 GAGGGGGEDSSMDV
+346 GAGGGGGEDSTMDV
-360 SNAIKPALSRG
+360 SNAIKPALARG
-371 ELSLIGATTL
+371 DLNLIGATTL

-395 RRFQPVLVK
+395 RRFQPVFVK
-404 EPTEAQAIEIL
+404 EPTESQAIEIL

-427 IAITDDAI
+427 ITITDDAI

-451 PDKAIDLLDQAAAR
+451 PDKAIDLLDQASAR

-478 EINEEINRK
+478 EADEEINRK

-501 EAKKLKSELETLQKN
+501 EAKKFKAELEKLKEN
-516 RTELDEKWRRER
+516 RNKLNEKWRRER

-533 EVNGEDIASVVSTL
+533 EVNSDDIASVVSTL
-547 TGIPVQS
+547 TGIPVKS
-554 LTKEERTKLLEMEKE
+554 LTQEEKAKLLEMEKE

-635 MDMSEY
+635 IDMSEY
-641 MEKHSVARLIGSPP
+641 MEKHAIARLIGSPP
-655 GYVGYDEGGQLT
+655 GYIGYDEGGQLT
-667 EKVRRNPYSVILFDE
+667 EKVRRRPYSVILFDE

-688 DVQNILLQVLDDGRL
+688 DVQNILLQILDDGRL

-720 TSNLGAHDITEALE
+720 TSNLGAHEINETLE
-734 KDPNTSI
+734 KNPEATT
-741 KQLREIVDPALRQHF
+741 KELREVVDPALRSHF

-766 VIVFKPLNNEELEN
+766 VIVFRPLNNEELEN

-793 LGQNVDLVF
+793 LGQNIDLVF

-811 RHGYKPEYGA
+811 RNGYKPEYGA

-829 YELENN
+829 YELENK
-835 LAKAMLKGEIKED
+835 LAKSLLNGDIKEG
-848 SIIEVGVKDD
+848 SIVEV
-858 AITFNEIKLDSTKD
+858 D
-872 VKKESKK
+872 VKNDTIVFNQEKLKTKAAKKSKAK
-879 KQKAPAKD
+879 K

>member
-8 RIRPAEYQVLLT
+8 RIRPAEYQILLT
-20 RNGRQTALNVC
+20 RNGRQTSLNVC

-39 RASSSGM
+39 RANSAGLFSDSESLENYSS
-46 FSNQDDIA
+46 
-54 SFGAQRESRD
+54 QRESRD
-64 INSLLSDKAQD
+64 VNSLLSDKAQE

-82 FAIEHNHPAID
+82 FAVQHNHPSID
-93 TEDLLFSLSDDD
+93 TEDLLYSLSDDD
-105 VASHIMSLAGIKGK
+105 VASHILDQTGIKAK
-119 DVKGYIEANVEDGP
+119 DIKGYIEANVENGP
-133 TKVTGE
+133 TKISGD

-165 IGPEHLLIGV
+165 VGPEHLLIGV
-175 SEESDGMGGDI
+175 AEETDGMGGDI
-186 LRKYGVKPET
+186 LRKYGIKPET

-207 GAKSGDVDKKSNT
+207 GAKSGAVDKKSNT

-231 AMATAGKLDPVIG
+231 EMATAGKLDPVIG

-270 GVGKTAIAEGLA
+270 GVGKTAIVEGLA

-320 LKSVLDEI
+320 LKGVLDEI
-328 KEHKS
+328 QEHKN

-346 GAGGGGGEDSSMDV
+346 GAGGGGGEDSTMDV
-360 SNAIKPALSRG
+360 SNAIKAALARG
-371 ELSLIGATTL
+371 DLNLIGATTL

-395 RRFQPVLVK
+395 RRFQPVFVK
-404 EPTEAQAIEIL
+404 EPTKSQAIEIL

-427 IAITDDAI
+427 ITITDDAI

-451 PDKAIDLLDQAAAR
+451 PDKAIDLLDQASAR

-478 EINEEINRK
+478 EADEEINRK

-501 EAKKLKSELETLQKN
+501 EAKKIKAELEKLKEN
-516 RTELDEKWRRER
+516 RNKLNEKWRRER

-533 EVNGEDIASVVSTL
+533 EVNSDDIASVVSTL
-547 TGIPVQS
+547 TGIPVKS
-554 LTKEERTKLLEMEKE
+554 LTQEEKAKLLEMEKE

-635 MDMSEY
+635 IDMSEY
-641 MEKHSVARLIGSPP
+641 MEKHAIARLIGSPP
-655 GYVGYDEGGQLT
+655 GYIGYDEGGQLT
-667 EKVRRNPYSVILFDE
+667 EKVRRRPYSVILFDE

-688 DVQNILLQVLDDGRL
+688 DVQNILLQILDDGRL

-720 TSNLGAHDITEALE
+720 TSNLGAHEINETLE
-734 KDPNTSI
+734 KNPEATT
-741 KQLREIVDPALRQHF
+741 KELREVVDPALRSHF

-766 VIVFKPLNNEELEN
+766 VIVFRPLNNEELEN

-793 LGQNVDLVF
+793 LGQNIDLIF

-811 RHGYKPEYGA
+811 RNGYKPEYGA

-829 YELENN
+829 YELENK
-835 LAKAMLKGEIKED
+835 LAKSLLNGDIKEG
-848 SIIEVGVKDD
+848 SIVEV
-858 AITFNEIKLDSTKD
+858 D
-872 VKKESKK
+872 VKNDTIVFNQEKLKTKAAKKSKAK
-879 KQKAPAKD
+879 K

>member
-8 RIRPAEYQVLLT
+8 RIRPAEYQILLT
-20 RNGRQTALNVC
+20 RNGRQTSLNVC

-39 RASSSGM
+39 RANSAGLFSDSESLENYSS
-46 FSNQDDIA
+46 
-54 SFGAQRESRD
+54 QRESRD
-64 INSLLSDKAQD
+64 VNSLLSDKAQE

-82 FAIEHNHPAID
+82 FAVQHNHPSID
-93 TEDLLFSLSDDD
+93 TEDLLYSLSDDD
-105 VASHIMSLAGIKGK
+105 VASHILDQTGIKAK
-119 DVKGYIEANVEDGP
+119 DIKGYIEANVENGP
-133 TKVTGE
+133 TKISGD

-165 IGPEHLLIGV
+165 VGPEHLLIGV
-175 SEESDGMGGDI
+175 AEETDGMGGDI
-186 LRKYGVKPET
+186 LRKYGIKPET

-207 GAKSGDVDKKSNT
+207 GAKSGAVDKKSNT

-231 AMATAGKLDPVIG
+231 EMATAGKLDPVIG

-270 GVGKTAIAEGLA
+270 GVGKTAIVEGLA

-320 LKSVLDEI
+320 LKGVLDEI
-328 KEHKS
+328 QEHKN

-346 GAGGGGGEDSSMDV
+346 GAGGGGGEDSTMDV
-360 SNAIKPALSRG
+360 SNAIKPALARG
-371 ELSLIGATTL
+371 DLNLIGATTL

-395 RRFQPVLVK
+395 RRFQPVFVK
-404 EPTEAQAIEIL
+404 EPTKSQAIEIL

-427 IAITDDAI
+427 ITITDDAI

-451 PDKAIDLLDQAAAR
+451 PDKAIDLLDQASAR

-478 EINEEINRK
+478 EADEEINRK

-501 EAKKLKSELETLQKN
+501 EAKKIKAELEKLKEN
-516 RTELDEKWRRER
+516 RNKLNEKWRRER

-533 EVNGEDIASVVSTL
+533 EVNSDDIASVVSTL
-547 TGIPVQS
+547 TGIPVKS
-554 LTKEERTKLLEMEKE
+554 LTQEEKAKLLEMEKE

-635 MDMSEY
+635 IDMSEY
-641 MEKHSVARLIGSPP
+641 MEKHAIARLIGSPP
-655 GYVGYDEGGQLT
+655 GYIGYDEGGQLT
-667 EKVRRNPYSVILFDE
+667 EKVRRRPYSVILFDE

-688 DVQNILLQVLDDGRL
+688 DVQNILLQILDDGRL

-720 TSNLGAHDITEALE
+720 TSNLGAHEINETLE
-734 KDPNTSI
+734 KNPEATT
-741 KQLREIVDPALRQHF
+741 KELREVVDPALRSHF

-766 VIVFKPLNNEELEN
+766 VIVFRPLNNEELEN

-793 LGQNVDLVF
+793 LGQNIDLIF

-811 RHGYKPEYGA
+811 RNGYKPEYGA

-829 YELENN
+829 YELENK
-835 LAKAMLKGEIKED
+835 LAKSLLNGDIKEG
-848 SIIEVGVKDD
+848 SIVEV
-858 AITFNEIKLDSTKD
+858 D
-872 VKKESKK
+872 VKNDTIVFNQEKLKTKAAKKSKAK
-879 KQKAPAKD
+879 K

>member
-20 RNGRQTALNVC
+20 RNGRQTSLNVC

-39 RASSSGM
+39 RANSAGLFSDSESLENYSS
-46 FSNQDDIA
+46 
-54 SFGAQRESRD
+54 QRESRD
-64 INSLLSDKAQD
+64 VNSLLSDKAQE

-82 FAIEHNHPAID
+82 FAVQHNHPSID
-93 TEDLLFSLSDDD
+93 TEDLLYSLSDDD
-105 VASHIMSLAGIKGK
+105 VASHILDQTGIKAK
-119 DVKGYIEANVEDGP
+119 DIKGYIEANVENGP
-133 TKVTGE
+133 TKISGD

-165 IGPEHLLIGV
+165 VGPEHLLIGV
-175 SEESDGMGGDI
+175 AEETDGMGGDI
-186 LRKYGVKPET
+186 LRKYGIKPET

-207 GAKSGDVDKKSNT
+207 GAKSGAVDKKSNT

-231 AMATAGKLDPVIG
+231 EMATAAKLDPVIG

-270 GVGKTAIAEGLA
+270 GVGKTAIVEGLA

-320 LKSVLDEI
+320 LKGVLDEI
-328 KEHKS
+328 QEHKN
-333 ELVIFLDELHTAV
+333 EMVIFLDELHTAV
-346 GAGGGGGEDSSMDV
+346 GAGGGGGEDSTMDV
-360 SNAIKPALSRG
+360 SNAIKPALARG
-371 ELSLIGATTL
+371 DLNLIGATTL

-395 RRFQPVLVK
+395 RRFQPVFVK
-404 EPTEAQAIEIL
+404 EPTESQAIEIL

-427 IAITDDAI
+427 ITITDDAI

-451 PDKAIDLLDQAAAR
+451 PDKAIDLLDQASAR

-478 EINEEINRK
+478 EADEEINRK

-501 EAKKLKSELETLQKN
+501 EAKKIKAELEKLKEN
-516 RTELDEKWRRER
+516 RNKLNEKWRRER

-533 EVNGEDIASVVSTL
+533 EVNSDDIASVVSTL
-547 TGIPVQS
+547 TGIPVKS
-554 LTKEERTKLLEMEKE
+554 LTQEEKAKLLEMEKE

-635 MDMSEY
+635 IDMSEY
-641 MEKHSVARLIGSPP
+641 MEKHAIARLIGSPP
-655 GYVGYDEGGQLT
+655 GYIGYDEGGQLT
-667 EKVRRNPYSVILFDE
+667 EKVRRRPYSVILFDE

-688 DVQNILLQVLDDGRL
+688 DVQNILLQILDDGRL

-720 TSNLGAHDITEALE
+720 TSNLGAHEINETLE
-734 KDPNTSI
+734 KNPEATT
-741 KQLREIVDPALRQHF
+741 KELREVVDPALRSHF

-766 VIVFKPLNNEELEN
+766 VIVFRPLNNEELEN

-793 LGQNVDLVF
+793 LGQNIDLIF

-811 RHGYKPEYGA
+811 RNGYKPEYGA

-829 YELENN
+829 YELENK
-835 LAKAMLKGEIKED
+835 LAKSLLNGDIKEG
-848 SIIEVGVKDD
+848 SIVEV
-858 AITFNEIKLDSTKD
+858 D
-872 VKKESKK
+872 VKNDTIVFNQEKLKTKAAKKSKAK
-879 KQKAPAKD
+879 K

>member
-8 RIRPAEYQVLLT
+8 RMRPAQYQVILT
-20 RNGRQTALNVC
+20 RNGKQTALNVC

-39 RASSSGM
+39 RANMGGFFSDPSAMDSFSS
-46 FSNQDDIA
+46 
-54 SFGAQRESRD
+54 QRESRD
-64 INSLLSDKAQD
+64 INSLLSEKAQE

-82 FAIEHNHPAID
+82 FAITHKHPAID
-93 TEDLLFSLSDDD
+93 TEDVLYSLSDDE
-105 VASHIMSLAGIKGK
+105 VAEHILSKMGIKAK
-119 DVKGYIEANVEDGP
+119 DVKGYIEANVEDGSQEVSGD
-133 TKVTGE
+133 K
-139 QITITPRVKSVL
+139 ITITPRVKSVL
-151 ELAMNAAN
+151 ELALNAAN
-159 TMDHSY
+159 TMEHSY
-165 IGPEHLLIGV
+165 IGPEHLLIGIA
-175 SEESDGMGGDI
+175 EEGDGMGGDI
-186 LRKYGVKPET
+186 LRKYGVKPEG
-196 LRQQTMKVVGK
+196 LRQQTLKAVGK
-207 GAKSGDVDKKSNT
+207 GAASGKVEKDSNT
-220 PTLDKYSRDLT
+220 PNLDKYSRDLT

-244 RQSEI
+244 RQNEI
-249 ETVIEILARRT
+249 QTVIEILARRT

-282 QRIISNKVP
+282 QRIIANKVP
-291 DILRDKRVVEL
+291 DVLRDKRVIEL
-302 NLVSLVAGAK
+302 DLVSLVAGAK

-320 LKSVLDEI
+320 LKNVLDEV
-328 KEHKS
+328 KENKD
-333 ELVIFLDELHTAV
+333 ELVLFLDELHTAV

-360 SNAIKPALSRG
+360 SNAIKPALARG
-371 ELSLIGATTL
+371 DLSLIGATTL

-395 RRFQPVLVK
+395 RRFQPVFVS

-427 IAITDDAI
+427 ITITDDAI
-435 VSAVELSSRYI
+435 VSAVQLSSRYI

-451 PDKAIDLLDQAAAR
+451 PDKAIDLLDQASAR

-472 YSQELS
+472 YSLELS
-478 EINEEINRK
+478 EVDEEINRK
-487 QREYDSAHN
+487 QREYDAAHN

-501 EAKKLKSELETLQKN
+501 EAKKHKAELEKLKKN
-516 RTELDEKWRRER
+516 RDQLNEKWRRER

-533 EVNGEDIASVVSTL
+533 QVDGEDIASVVSTL

-554 LTKEERTKLLEMEKE
+554 LTQEEREKLMEMEKE
-569 IHGRVIGQEHA
+569 IHERVIGQEHA
-580 VEAVSDAVRVSR
+580 VQAVSDAVRVSR

-602 ASFIFMGPT
+602 SSFIFMGPT

-641 MEKHSVARLIGSPP
+641 MEKHAVARLIGSPP

-667 EKVRRNPYSVILFDE
+667 ERVRRRPYSVILFDE

-688 DVQNILLQVLDDGRL
+688 DVQNILLQILDDGRL

-720 TSNLGAHDITEALE
+720 TSNLGANEINEKLE
-734 KDPNTSI
+734 KDPKTTT
-741 KQLREIVDPALRQHF
+741 KELREVVDPALRQHF

-766 VIVFKPLNNEELEN
+766 VIVFRPLDGEELEN

-793 LGQNVDLVF
+793 LGQNVDLIF
-802 TDEAVKWFA
+802 SDEAVKWFA

-829 YELENN
+829 HELETK
-835 LAKAMLKGEIKED
+835 LAKAMLSGDIKEN
-848 SIIEVGVKDD
+848 SIVEVGVKDD
-858 AITFNEIKLDSTKD
+858 KIIFNEVKETKAKD
-872 VKKESKK
+872 K
-879 KQKAPAKD
+879 PAKKDNKKNKKD

>member
-8 RIRPAEYQVLLT
+8 RIRPAEYQILLT
-20 RNGRQTALNVC
+20 RNGRQTSLNVC

-39 RASSSGM
+39 RANSAGLFSDSESLENYSS
-46 FSNQDDIA
+46 
-54 SFGAQRESRD
+54 QRESRD
-64 INSLLSDKAQD
+64 VNSLLSDKAQE

-82 FAIEHNHPAID
+82 FAVQHNHPSID
-93 TEDLLFSLSDDD
+93 TEDLLYSLSDDD
-105 VASHIMSLAGIKGK
+105 VASHILDQTGIKAK
-119 DVKGYIEANVEDGP
+119 DIKGYIEANVENGP
-133 TKVTGE
+133 TKISGD

-165 IGPEHLLIGV
+165 VGPEHLLIGV
-175 SEESDGMGGDI
+175 AEETDGMGGDI
-186 LRKYGVKPET
+186 LRKYGIKPET

-207 GAKSGDVDKKSNT
+207 GAKSGAVDKKSNT

-231 AMATAGKLDPVIG
+231 EMATAGKLDPVIG

-270 GVGKTAIAEGLA
+270 GVGKTAIVEGLA

-320 LKSVLDEI
+320 LKGVLDEI
-328 KEHKS
+328 QEHKN

-346 GAGGGGGEDSSMDV
+346 GAGGGGGEDSTMDV
-360 SNAIKPALSRG
+360 SNAIKPALARG
-371 ELSLIGATTL
+371 DLNLIGATTL

-395 RRFQPVLVK
+395 RRFQPVFVK
-404 EPTEAQAIEIL
+404 EPTKSQAIEIL

-427 IAITDDAI
+427 ITITDDAI

-451 PDKAIDLLDQAAAR
+451 PDKAIDLLDQASAR

-478 EINEEINRK
+478 EADEEINRK

-501 EAKKLKSELETLQKN
+501 EAKKIKAELEKLKEN
-516 RTELDEKWRRER
+516 RNKLNEKWRRER

-533 EVNGEDIASVVSTL
+533 EVNSDDIASVVSTL
-547 TGIPVQS
+547 TGIPVKS
-554 LTKEERTKLLEMEKE
+554 LTQEEKAKLLEMEKE

-635 MDMSEY
+635 IDMSEY
-641 MEKHSVARLIGSPP
+641 MEKHAIARLIGSPP
-655 GYVGYDEGGQLT
+655 GYIGYDEGGQLT
-667 EKVRRNPYSVILFDE
+667 EKVRRRPYSVILFDE

-688 DVQNILLQVLDDGRL
+688 DVQNILLQILDDGRL

-720 TSNLGAHDITEALE
+720 TSNLGAHEINETLE
-734 KDPNTSI
+734 KNPEATT
-741 KQLREIVDPALRQHF
+741 KELREVVDPALRSHF

-766 VIVFKPLNNEELEN
+766 VIVFRPLNNEELEN

-793 LGQNVDLVF
+793 LGQNIDLIF

-811 RHGYKPEYGA
+811 RNGYKPEYGA

-829 YELENN
+829 YELENK
-835 LAKAMLKGEIKED
+835 LAKSLLNGDIKEG
-848 SIIEVGVKDD
+848 SIVEV
-858 AITFNEIKLDSTKD
+858 D
-872 VKKESKK
+872 VKNDTIVFNQEKIKAKAAKKSKAK
-879 KQKAPAKD
+879 K

>member
-20 RNGRQTALNVC
+20 RNGRQTSLNVC

-39 RASSSGM
+39 RANSAGLFSDSESLENYSS
-46 FSNQDDIA
+46 
-54 SFGAQRESRD
+54 QRESRD
-64 INSLLSDKAQD
+64 VNSLLSDKAQE

-82 FAIEHNHPAID
+82 FAVQHNHPSID
-93 TEDLLFSLSDDD
+93 TEDLLYSLSDDD
-105 VASHIMSLAGIKGK
+105 VASHILDQTGIKAK
-119 DVKGYIEANVEDGP
+119 DIKGYIEANVENGP
-133 TKVTGE
+133 TKISGD

-165 IGPEHLLIGV
+165 VGPEHLLIGV
-175 SEESDGMGGDI
+175 AEETDGMGGDI
-186 LRKYGVKPET
+186 LRKYGIKPET

-207 GAKSGDVDKKSNT
+207 GAKSGAVDKKSNT

-231 AMATAGKLDPVIG
+231 EMATAGKLDPVIG

-270 GVGKTAIAEGLA
+270 GVGKTAIVEGLA

-320 LKSVLDEI
+320 LKGVLDEI
-328 KEHKS
+328 QEHKN

-346 GAGGGGGEDSSMDV
+346 GAGGGGGEDSTMDV
-360 SNAIKPALSRG
+360 SNAIKPALARG
-371 ELSLIGATTL
+371 DLNLIGATTL

-395 RRFQPVLVK
+395 RRFQPDFVK
-404 EPTEAQAIEIL
+404 EPTESQAIEIL

-427 IAITDDAI
+427 ITITDDAI

-451 PDKAIDLLDQAAAR
+451 PDKAIDLLDQASAR

-478 EINEEINRK
+478 EADEEINRK

-501 EAKKLKSELETLQKN
+501 EAKKIKAELEKLKEN
-516 RTELDEKWRRER
+516 RNKLNEKWRRER

-533 EVNGEDIASVVSTL
+533 EVNSDDIASVVSTL
-547 TGIPVQS
+547 TGIPVKS
-554 LTKEERTKLLEMEKE
+554 LTQEEKAKLLEMEKE

-635 MDMSEY
+635 IDMSEY
-641 MEKHSVARLIGSPP
+641 MEKHAIARLIGSPP
-655 GYVGYDEGGQLT
+655 GYIGYDEGGQLT
-667 EKVRRNPYSVILFDE
+667 EKVRRRPYSVILFDE

-688 DVQNILLQVLDDGRL
+688 DVQNILLQILDDGRL

-720 TSNLGAHDITEALE
+720 TSNLGAHEINETLE
-734 KDPNTSI
+734 KNPEATT
-741 KQLREIVDPALRQHF
+741 KELREVVDPALRSHF

-766 VIVFKPLNNEELEN
+766 VIVFRPLNNEELEN

-793 LGQNVDLVF
+793 LGQNIDLVF

-811 RHGYKPEYGA
+811 RNGYKPEYGA

-829 YELENN
+829 YELENK
-835 LAKAMLKGEIKED
+835 LAKSLLNGDIKEG
-848 SIIEVGVKDD
+848 SIVEV
-858 AITFNEIKLDSTKD
+858 D
-872 VKKESKK
+872 VKNDTIVFNQEKLKTKAAKKSKAK
-879 KQKAPAKD
+879 K